1 MHRRANRRGSVIYAA
16 GVIGIYLSLTS
27 LPPQAAE
34 SQALS
39 TQLIAYNCFSCHGE
53 AGVSKTR
60 SLSLK
65 GLPAAYLTQALRDYK
80 AGTRPGTVM
89 PRLAKGYTEAE
100 LLAVARYF
108 AALK

>member
-1 MHRRANRRGSVIYAA
+1 MHRRVSRRGSVIYAA
-16 GVIGIYLSLTS
+16 GVIGIYVSLTS
-27 LPPQAAE
+27 LSPQAAE

-65 GLPAAYLTQALRDYK
+65 GLPAAYLTQALRDYQ